1 MLRKILVPVRGDGKG
16 DNVLAHAAAL
26 ARGFNAHI
34 EITHCRAKPEDLLP
48 FGVPIPAAVRAQLT
62 QSSTELFDAEEAGL
76 RAELEALAKT
86 LNLTLTDKPTGSAV
100 TASFVE
106 ESGRQ
111 IDVIRHHGR
120 LADLIAVAKPD
131 IDRNIGTNTLKAA
144 LFSTGRPVLM
154 CPETGGTV
162 AEELG
167 QNIVIAWDGSLEA
180 SRAVISTLPL
190 LAAAKQVTI
199 VTVTGKPVSVPADEL
214 RDYLAAQDV
223 SASVQII
230 EAKPNVAQALLDTA
244 NKVGADMMILGAY
257 SRNIELERLLGGTT
271 QYIVDHATIPVIMT
285 N

>member
-167 QNIVIAWDGSLEA
+167 RNIVIAWDGSLEA

-199 VTVTGKPVSVPADEL
+199 VTAAGKPISVTADEL
-214 RDYLAAQDV
+214 RDYLAAHDV

-230 EAKPNVAQALLDTA
+230 EAKPNVARAVLDTA

-257 SRNIELERLLGGTT
+257 SRNQELERLLGGTT

>member
-86 LNLTLTDKPTGSAV
+86 LNLTLTDKPTGTAV

-199 VTVTGKPVSVPADEL
+199 VTATGKPVSVTADEL
-214 RDYLAAQDV
+214 RDYLAAHDV

-230 EAKPNVAQALLDTA
+230 EAKPNVARALLDTA

-257 SRNIELERLLGGTT
+257 SRNQELERLLGGTT

>member
-190 LAAAKQVTI
+190 LAAAKQVTN
-199 VTVTGKPVSVPADEL
+199 VTATGKPVSVTADEL
-214 RDYLAAQDV
+214 HDYLAAHDV

-230 EAKPNVAQALLDTA
+230 EAKPNVARALLDTA

>member
-190 LAAAKQVTI
+190 LAAAKQVNI
-199 VTVTGKPVSVPADEL
+199 VTATGKPVSVTADEL
-214 RDYLAAQDV
+214 RDYLAAHDV

-230 EAKPNVAQALLDTA
+230 EAKPNVARQLLDTA
-244 NKVGADMMILGAY
+244 TKVGADMMILGAY
-257 SRNIELERLLGGTT
+257 SRNQELERLLGGTT

>member
-199 VTVTGKPVSVPADEL
+199 VTAAGKPVSVTADEL
-214 RDYLAAQDV
+214 RDYLAAHDV

-230 EAKPNVAQALLDTA
+230 EAKPNVARALLDTA
-244 NKVGADMMILGAY
+244 NEVGADMMILGAY
-257 SRNIELERLLGGTT
+257 SRNQELERLLGGTT

>member
-86 LNLTLTDKPTGSAV
+86 LNLTLTDKPTGTAV

>member
-16 DNVLAHAAAL
+16 DNVLAHAAAV
-26 ARGFNAHI
+26 AREFNAHI

-76 RAELEALAKT
+76 RAELEALART
-86 LNLTLTDKPTGSAV
+86 LKLTLTDKPTGTAV

-106 ESGRQ
+106 EAGRQ

-154 CPETGGTV
+154 CPDAGGTV
-162 AEELG
+162 APDLG

-199 VTVTGKPVSVPADEL
+199 VTAKGKPVSVTAEEL
-214 RDYLAAQDV
+214 RDYLAAHDV
-223 SASVQII
+223 SASLEII
-230 EAKPNVAQALLDTA
+230 EARPNVARALLDTA
-244 NKVGADMMILGAY
+244 QKMGADMMILGAY
-257 SRNIELERLLGGTT
+257 SRNQELERLLGGTT

>member
-1 MLRKILVPVRGDGKG
+1 KILVPVRGDGKG

-26 ARGFNAHI
+26 AREFNAHI

-76 RAELEALAKT
+76 RAELEALART
-86 LNLTLTDKPTGSAV
+86 LKLILTDKPTGTAV

-154 CPETGGTV
+154 CPDAGGTV
-162 AEELG
+162 VLDLG

-199 VTVTGKPVSVPADEL
+199 VTAKGKPVSVTAEEL
-214 RDYLAAQDV
+214 RNYLAGHD
-223 SASVQII
+223 
-230 EAKPNVAQALLDTA
+230 
-244 NKVGADMMILGAY
+244 
-257 SRNIELERLLGGTT
+257 RLLCK
-271 QYIVDHATIPVIMT
+271 
-285 N
+285 

>member
-162 AEELG
+162 AEEFG

-190 LAAAKQVTI
+190 LAAAKQVNI
-199 VTVTGKPVSVPADEL
+199 VTATGKPVSVTADEL
-214 RDYLAAQDV
+214 RDYLAAHDV

-230 EAKPNVAQALLDTA
+230 EAKPNVARALLDTA

-257 SRNIELERLLGGTT
+257 SRNQELERLLGGTT

>member
-190 LAAAKQVTI
+190 LVAAKQVTI
-199 VTVTGKPVSVPADEL
+199 VTATGKPASVTADEL
-214 RDYLAAQDV
+214 RDYLAAHDV

-230 EAKPNVAQALLDTA
+230 EAKPNVARALLDTA

-257 SRNIELERLLGGTT
+257 SRNQELERLLGGTT

>member
-162 AEELG
+162 AENLG
-167 QNIVIAWDGSLEA
+167 HNIVIAWDGSLEA

-199 VTVTGKPVSVPADEL
+199 VTATGKPVSVTADEL
-214 RDYLAAQDV
+214 RDYLAAHDV
-223 SASVQII
+223 SALVQII
-230 EAKPNVAQALLDTA
+230 EAKPNVARALLDTA

-257 SRNIELERLLGGTT
+257 SRNQELERLLGGTT

>member
-199 VTVTGKPVSVPADEL
+199 VTATGKPVSVTADEL
-214 RDYLAAQDV
+214 RDYLAAHDV

-230 EAKPNVAQALLDTA
+230 EAKPNVARALLDTA

-257 SRNIELERLLGGTT
+257 SRNQELERLLGGTT

>member
-76 RAELEALAKT
+76 RTELEALAKT

-131 IDRNIGTNTLKAA
+131 MDRNIGTNTLKAA

-154 CPETGGTV
+154 CPETSGTV
-162 AEELG
+162 ATDLG

-199 VTVTGKPVSVPADEL
+199 VTATGKPVSVTADEL
-214 RDYLAAQDV
+214 RDYLAAHDV

-230 EAKPNVAQALLDTA
+230 EAKSNVARALLDTA

-257 SRNIELERLLGGTT
+257 SRNQELERLLGGTT

>member
-1 MLRKILVPVRGDGKG
+1 MFRKILVPVRGDGKG

-76 RAELEALAKT
+76 RTELEALAKT
-86 LNLTLTDKPTGSAV
+86 LKLTLTDKPTGTAV

-106 ESGRQ
+106 EAGRQ

-154 CPETGGTV
+154 CPDAGGTV
-162 AEELG
+162 APDLG

-199 VTVTGKPVSVPADEL
+199 VTAKGKPVSVTADEL
-214 RDYLAAQDV
+214 RDYLAAHDV
-223 SASVQII
+223 SASVEII
-230 EAKPNVAQALLDTA
+230 EARPNVARALLDTA
-244 NKVGADMMILGAY
+244 QKMGADMMILGAY
-257 SRNIELERLLGGTT
+257 SRNQELERFLGGTT

>member
-86 LNLTLTDKPTGSAV
+86 LNLTLTDKPTGTAV

-131 IDRNIGTNTLKAA
+131 IDRNIRTNTLKAA

-154 CPETGGTV
+154 CPETVGTV
-162 AEELG
+162 AGNLG

-230 EAKPNVAQALLDTA
+230 EAKPNVARALLDTA

-257 SRNIELERLLGGTT
+257 SRNQELERLLGGTT

>member
-162 AEELG
+162 AENLG

-199 VTVTGKPVSVPADEL
+199 VTATGKPVSVTADEL
-214 RDYLAAQDV
+214 RDYLAAHDV

-230 EAKPNVAQALLDTA
+230 EAKPNVARALLDTA

-257 SRNIELERLLGGTT
+257 SRNQELERLLGGTT

>member
-86 LNLTLTDKPTGSAV
+86 LNLTLTDKPTGNAV

-106 ESGRQ
+106 EAGRQ

-162 AEELG
+162 AENLG

-199 VTVTGKPVSVPADEL
+199 VTATGKPVSVTADEL
-214 RDYLAAQDV
+214 RDYLATHDV

-230 EAKPNVAQALLDTA
+230 EAKPNVARALLDTA
-244 NKVGADMMILGAY
+244 NKVGADIMILGAY
-257 SRNIELERLLGGTT
+257 SRNQELERLLGGTT

>member
-162 AEELG
+162 AENLG

-199 VTVTGKPVSVPADEL
+199 VTATGKPVSVTADEL
-214 RDYLAAQDV
+214 RDYLAAHDV

-230 EAKPNVAQALLDTA
+230 EAKPNVARPLLDTA

-257 SRNIELERLLGGTT
+257 SRNQELERLLGGTT

>member
-86 LNLTLTDKPTGSAV
+86 LNLTLTDKPSGSAV

>member
-1 MLRKILVPVRGDGKG
+1 MFRKILVPVRGDGKG

-34 EITHCRAKPEDLLP
+34 EITHCRARPEDLLP
-48 FGVPIPAAVRAQLT
+48 FGVPIPAAVRAQLR

-76 RAELEALAKT
+76 RAELEALAKA
-86 LNLTLTDKPTGSAV
+86 LNLTLTDKPTGTMV

-154 CPETGGTV
+154 CPEAGGEM
-162 AEELG
+162 ALSLG

-180 SRAVISTLPL
+180 SRTVISTLPL
-190 LAAAKQVTI
+190 LAAAKEVTI
-199 VTVTGKPVSVPADEL
+199 VTARGKPVSVTADEL
-214 RDYLAAQDV
+214 SEYLAAHDV
-223 SASVQII
+223 SATVQMIEGKSSV
-230 EAKPNVAQALLDTA
+230 ARALLD
-244 NKVGADMMILGAY
+244 
-257 SRNIELERLLGGTT
+257 
-271 QYIVDHATIPVIMT
+271 
-285 N
+285 

>member
-199 VTVTGKPVSVPADEL
+199 VTATGKPVSVTADEL
-214 RDYLAAQDV
+214 RDYLATHDV

-230 EAKPNVAQALLDTA
+230 EAKPNVARALLDTA

-257 SRNIELERLLGGTT
+257 SRNQELERLLGGTT

>member
-86 LNLTLTDKPTGSAV
+86 LDLTLTDKPTGTAV

-154 CPETGGTV
+154 CPDTDRTV
-162 AEELG
+162 VQGLG

-199 VTVTGKPVSVPADEL
+199 VTAKGKPVSVTADEL
-214 RDYLAAQDV
+214 RDYLAAHDV
-223 SASVQII
+223 SASVEII
-230 EAKPNVAQALLDTA
+230 EAKPTVARALLDTA
-244 NKVGADMMILGAY
+244 NKVGADLMILGAY
-257 SRNIELERLLGGTT
+257 SRNQELERLLGGTT

>member
-86 LNLTLTDKPTGSAV
+86 LNLTLTDKPTGTAV

-199 VTVTGKPVSVPADEL
+199 VTARGKPASVTADEL
-214 RDYLAAQDV
+214 RDYLAAHDV

-230 EAKPNVAQALLDTA
+230 EAKPNVARALLDTA

>member
-76 RAELEALAKT
+76 RAELEALATT
-86 LNLTLTDKPTGSAV
+86 LNLTLTDKPSGSVV

-106 ESGRQ
+106 EPGRQ

-162 AEELG
+162 AENLG

-199 VTVTGKPVSVPADEL
+199 VTATGKPVSVTADEL
-214 RDYLAAQDV
+214 RDYLAAHDV

-230 EAKPNVAQALLDTA
+230 EAKPNVARALLDTA

-257 SRNIELERLLGGTT
+257 SRNQELERLLGGTT
-271 QYIVDHATIPVIMT
+271 QYIVDHATIPVILT

>member
-1 MLRKILVPVRGDGKG
+1 MFRKILVPVRGDGKG

-34 EITHCRAKPEDLLP
+34 EITHCRARPEDLLP
-48 FGVPIPAAVRAQLT
+48 FGVPIPAAVRAQLR

-76 RAELEALAKT
+76 RAELEALAKA
-86 LNLTLTDKPTGSAV
+86 LNLTLTDKPTGTMV

-154 CPETGGTV
+154 CPEAGGEM
-162 AEELG
+162 ALSLG

-190 LAAAKQVTI
+190 LAAAKEVTI
-199 VTVTGKPVSVPADEL
+199 VTARGKPVSVTADEL
-214 RDYLAAQDV
+214 SEYLAAHDV
-223 SASVQII
+223 SATVQMIEGKSSV
-230 EAKPNVAQALLDTA
+230 ARALLDNV
-244 NKVGADMMILGAY
+244 NKLGADMMILGAY
-257 SRNIELERLLGGTT
+257 SRNQELERILGGTT
-271 QYIVDHATIPVIMT
+271 QHIVDHATIPVIMS

>member
-162 AEELG
+162 AENLG

-199 VTVTGKPVSVPADEL
+199 VTATGKPVPVTADEL
-214 RDYLAAQDV
+214 RDYLAAHDV

-230 EAKPNVAQALLDTA
+230 EAKPNVARPLLDTA

-257 SRNIELERLLGGTT
+257 SRNQELERLLGGTT

>member
-1 MLRKILVPVRGDGKG
+1 MFRKILVPVRGDGKG

-86 LNLTLTDKPTGSAV
+86 LNVTLTDKPTGSAV

-162 AEELG
+162 ARNLG

-199 VTVTGKPVSVPADEL
+199 VTATGKPVSVTADEL
-214 RDYLAAQDV
+214 RDYLAAHDV

-230 EAKPNVAQALLDTA
+230 EAKPNVARALLDTA
-244 NKVGADMMILGAY
+244 NKVDADMIISGAY
-257 SRNIELERLLGGTT
+257 SRNQELERLLGGTT

>member
-214 RDYLAAQDV
+214 RDYLAAHDV

-230 EAKPNVAQALLDTA
+230 EAKPNVARALLDTA

>member
-199 VTVTGKPVSVPADEL
+199 VTATGKPASVTADEL
-214 RDYLAAQDV
+214 RDYLAAHDV

-230 EAKPNVAQALLDTA
+230 EAKSNVAWALLDTA

-257 SRNIELERLLGGTT
+257 SRNQELERLLGGTT

>member
-86 LNLTLTDKPTGSAV
+86 LNLTLTDKPTGTAV

-199 VTVTGKPVSVPADEL
+199 VTATGKPVSVPADEL
-214 RDYLAAQDV
+214 RDYLAAHDV

-230 EAKPNVAQALLDTA
+230 EAKPNVARALLDTA

-257 SRNIELERLLGGTT
+257 SRNQELERLLGGTT

>member
-199 VTVTGKPVSVPADEL
+199 VTATGKPVSVTADEL
-214 RDYLAAQDV
+214 RDYLSAHDV
-223 SASVQII
+223 SASVQKI
-230 EAKPNVAQALLDTA
+230 EAKPNVARALLDTA

-257 SRNIELERLLGGTT
+257 SRNQELERLLGGTT

>member
-162 AEELG
+162 AENLG

-199 VTVTGKPVSVPADEL
+199 VTAAGKPVSVTADEL
-214 RDYLAAQDV
+214 CDYLTAHDV

-230 EAKPNVAQALLDTA
+230 EAKPNVARALLDTA

-257 SRNIELERLLGGTT
+257 SRNQELERLLGGTT

>member
-190 LAAAKQVTI
+190 LAAAKQVNI
-199 VTVTGKPVSVPADEL
+199 VTATGKPVSVTADEL
-214 RDYLAAQDV
+214 RDYLAAHDV

-230 EAKPNVAQALLDTA
+230 EAKPNVARALLDTA

-257 SRNIELERLLGGTT
+257 SRNQELERLLGGTT

>member
-199 VTVTGKPVSVPADEL
+199 VTATGKPASVTADEL
-214 RDYLAAQDV
+214 RDYLAAHDV

-230 EAKPNVAQALLDTA
+230 EAKPNVARALLDTA

-257 SRNIELERLLGGTT
+257 SRNQELERLLGGTT

>member
-199 VTVTGKPVSVPADEL
+199 VTATGKPVSVTADEL
-214 RDYLAAQDV
+214 RDYLAAHDV
-223 SASVQII
+223 SALVQII
-230 EAKPNVAQALLDTA
+230 EAKPNVARALLDTA

-257 SRNIELERLLGGTT
+257 SRNQELERLLGGTT

>member
-162 AEELG
+162 AENLG

-199 VTVTGKPVSVPADEL
+199 VTATGKPVSVTADEL
-214 RDYLAAQDV
+214 RDYLATHDV

-230 EAKPNVAQALLDTA
+230 EAKPNVARALLDTA
-244 NKVGADMMILGAY
+244 NEVGADMMILGAY
-257 SRNIELERLLGGTT
+257 SRNQELERLLGGTT

>member
-26 ARGFNAHI
+26 AREFNAHI

-154 CPETGGTV
+154 CPDAGGTV
-162 AEELG
+162 APDLG

-190 LAAAKQVTI
+190 LAVAKQVTI
-199 VTVTGKPVSVPADEL
+199 VTATGKPVSVTAEEL
-214 RDYLAAQDV
+214 REYLAAHDV

-230 EAKPNVAQALLDTA
+230 EAKPNVARALLDAAKKMGA
-244 NKVGADMMILGAY
+244 NMMILGAY
-257 SRNIELERLLGGTT
+257 SRNQELERLLGGTT